1 MDPAEAAALVIFVAT
16 FALIS
21 AGRAAG
27 GRIGIP
33 VIAVAGG
40 AAMIAAGILSPGGA
54 LASISWV
61 TLELILGM
69 MLLASALEASG
80 FFELVS
86 GLIIRASSTPSLFLV
101 VVSLITALLSAL
113 ILNDAVVLLLTPV
126 IISSARR
133 MGISPVPPLVLE
145 ALSSNIG
152 SAATEVGNPQNA
164 YIAGASGL
172 SFAYFTSRL
181 LPVAALSLIAAIV
194 AVMLL
199 SGRGYRSHSAAAPE
213 ARSHALPPL
222 TVRIAVMLAVVA
234 SVFTLFYAL
243 PHSYLP
249 ATALSGGLA
258 AALLSTVTSK
268 GGLRRVAGGVDW
280 GILAFFAGLFVLI
293 GGVESSGLLN
303 LIISSLVGVDPH
315 LLNSPGGVA
324 LLSAILSNLVSNVP
338 AVLLI
343 AHVIGNGATPLLW
356 LTLSS
361 SSTLAGN
368 ATILGAAANVI
379 VVRRASREGLSITL
393 PTFAKYGLP
402 VTLVSLAIAL
412 VFLAS

>member
-1 MDPAEAAALVIFVAT
+1 MDPAEVAALVIFVAT
-16 FALIS
+16 FSLIS
-21 AGRAAG
+21 AGRAAR

-54 LASISWV
+54 LSSISWG

-101 VVSLITALLSAL
+101 VVSLVTAFLSAL

-152 SAATEVGNPQNA
+152 GAATEVGNPQNA

-172 SFAYFTSRL
+172 GFAYFTSRL

-199 SGRGYRSHSAAAPE
+199 SGRGYRSLSAAAPE

-222 TVRIAVMLAVVA
+222 TGKIAVMLAVVA

-280 GILAFFAGLFVLI
+280 GILAFFGGLFVLI

-343 AHVIGNGATPLLW
+343 AHVMGNGTTPLLW

-379 VVRRASREGLSITL
+379 VVRRASREGLPITL
-393 PTFAKYGLP
+393 PAFAKYGLP

-412 VFLAS
+412 FFLAA